1 MITINTTLPDWWI
14 ETNAENF
21 CFKVADG
28 THDSPKQNDE
38 WKFLV
43 TSKNLKNWRLDLS
56 SSYKISYS
64 DYELVNK
71 RSKVDKWDILLW
83 MIGTVGEVSLISEE
97 PDFAIKNVWLFKCW
111 DEITAKYL
119 YYFLKS
125 PLWQNYIFS
134 RLSWTTQK
142 YITLWDLRK
151 FPIYH
156 PKEKSEQQ
164 AIAKILSSFDDKIEL
179 LREQNKTLEK
189 MAQTIFGE
197 WFGKYSV
204 DDELPEGWRVGK
216 LSDFWNIICWKT
228 PSKDNKDFF
237 GWDIPFIKIPD
248 MHNEV
253 YISETVDTLTELW
266 ANTQKNKFIPEN
278 SICVSCI
285 ATVWL
290 VWITTKFSQTN
301 QQINS
306 IIPFESFYLEYL
318 YFSLTKIKNDLIA
331 MWWGGSA
338 TLNINTTSFSNIEI
352 NIPDIEI
359 LKSFHEKVQNMF
371 EKIKINNE
379 EIQTLSKTRDELL
392 PKLMKGEVRVV

>member
-1 MITINTTLPDWWI
+1 MTQIQENKLPEWWI
-14 ETNAENF
+14 ETTLGELIKIGRWSSPRPIQNF
-21 CFKVADG
+21 IVEKNGIPWVKIADATASSNRYIESTKEFIKEEWRSTTVLYG
-28 THDSPKQNDE
+28 DLIVSNSATPGIPKFMRIEACVHDG
-38 WKFLV
+38 WLV
-43 TSKNLKNWRLDLS
+43 FSEYKNL
-56 SSYKISYS
+56 
-64 DYELVNK
+64 
-71 RSKVDKWDILLW
+71 DKL
-83 MIGTVGEVSLISEE
+83 
-97 PDFAIKNVWLFKCW
+97 
-111 DEITAKYL
+111 YL
-119 YYFLKS
+119 YYFFLDYRIRLEHSAFGTVFKNLTTEIVRNVPIS
-125 PLWQNYIFS
+125 LPPL
-134 RLSWTTQK
+134 
-142 YITLWDLRK
+142 
-151 FPIYH
+151 P
-156 PKEKSEQQ
+156 EQQ
-164 AIAKILSSFDDKIEL
+164 AIAKVLSSFDDKIEL
-179 LREQNKTLEK
+179 LREQNETLEK
-189 MAQTIFGE
+189 IGQELFKE
-197 WFGKYSV
+197 WFGKYKLW
-204 DDELPEGWRVGK
+204 DELPKGWRVGK

-318 YFSLTKIKNDLIA
+318 YFVLTNMKNDLIA
-331 MWWGGSA
+331 MWWWGSA

-352 NIPDIEI
+352 NIPDIDL

-371 EKIKINNE
+371 EKIKINSE
-379 EIQTLSKTRDELL
+379 EIETLSKTRDELL